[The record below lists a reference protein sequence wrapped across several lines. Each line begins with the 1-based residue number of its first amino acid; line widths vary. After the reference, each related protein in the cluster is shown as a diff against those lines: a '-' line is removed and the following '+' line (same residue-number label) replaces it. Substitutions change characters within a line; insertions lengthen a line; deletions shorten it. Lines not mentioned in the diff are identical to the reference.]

1 MKAEL
6 SQLIAR
12 KIAARL
18 VLLLEIQ
25 CGVLY
30 NEVQNLL

>member
-6 SQLIAR
+6 RQLIAR
-12 KIAARL
+12 KIAAKL

-25 CGVLY
+25 CGVL
-30 NEVQNLL
+30 